1 MIHIALS
8 LKDIHSGRKSGALVV
23 EHREVKKSL
32 FFQEGGLIFVKT
44 GIPEE
49 RLGAVLFAQ
58 GKIDRAILES
68 IPSLNASGRMLGEAL
83 IADRRI
89 TKKDLYEALL
99 AQMTLVTLSLFE
111 SFEDKIDFQE
121 RGRFLEGDFET
132 KVHLPSLIERGI
144 RAMSFHP
151 ALAEF
156 LGLKI
161 PVVRSGGAL
170 DALDDREKALL
181 SLLKGNKTSA
191 AILESQTFDPRVF
204 WKTIYLFYCLEL
216 VDFRPFE
223 EETTSFEPEPIRS
236 AKAAAPSPP
245 DPAQDSLPEPPAS
258 ADSQTSLNEA
268 LELYR
273 RLPELDYYQLL
284 GVGRSAGEEEIKKAY
299 FKLARK
305 FHPDHFGRHIP
316 SSLAGQIDAVFD
328 AVTKAYR
335 TLSSRDQKMAYAS
348 KLSRVVPGEDGDASK
363 NAETRFRQ
371 GKTLFNQGRYEE
383 AVGLIEEAVR
393 FKDDKG
399 DYFLLLAMA
408 ETKVPSLSKKAE
420 RNFFR
425 AIELEPWNP
434 EGFIGLGYLY
444 KQEGLLLRAR
454 KQFEKALEIDA
465 DHAAA
470 RQAIE
475 EIDGKSDGKKGRKGL
490 FSKDLFGSKKK

>member
-1 MIHIALS
+1 MIQIALS
-8 LKDIHSGRKSGALVV
+8 LKDIYSGRKSGSLVV
-23 EHREVKKSL
+23 EHRGVKKIL

-44 GIPEE
+44 EIPEE

-58 GKIDRAILES
+58 GKIDQATLEA
-68 IPSLNASGRMLGEAL
+68 IPSMDTSGRMLGESL

-89 TKKDLYEALL
+89 SKKDLYEALL
-99 AQMTLVTLSLFE
+99 AQMSLVTLSLFA

-121 RGRFLEGDFET
+121 RERFREGDFET
-132 KVHLPSLIERGI
+132 KLHLPSLIERGI
-144 RAMSFHP
+144 REMPFHP
-151 ALAEF
+151 TLAEF
-156 LGLKI
+156 LGPKI
-161 PVVRSGGAL
+161 PVVRGGGSL
-170 DALDDREKALL
+170 DALDERERALL
-181 SLLKGNKTSA
+181 STLKGDRTSA
-191 AILESQTFDPRVF
+191 VVLESQTLDPRAF
-204 WKTIYLFYCLEL
+204 WKAIYLFYCLEL
-216 VDFRPFE
+216 IDFRPLE
-223 EETTSFEPEPIRS
+223 AETTPFEPESTLS
-236 AKAAAPSPP
+236 AKAVVPATP
-245 DPAQDSLPEPPAS
+245 DPPPS
-258 ADSQTSLNEA
+258 ADLQATLDEA
-268 LELYR
+268 LELHR

-316 SSLAGQIDAVFD
+316 SSIAGQIDAVFD

-335 TLSSRDQKMAYAS
+335 TLTSRDQKMAYAS
-348 KLSRVVPGEDGDASK
+348 KLSSVVPSEDGDASK

-383 AVGLIEEAVR
+383 AVVLIEEAVR
-393 FKDDKG
+393 LKDDKG

-408 ETKVPSLSKKAE
+408 QTKVPSLSKKAE
-420 RNFFR
+420 RNFVR
-425 AIELEPWNP
+425 AIEIEPWNP

-444 KQEGLLLRAR
+444 KQVGLLLRAR

-475 EIDGKSDGKKGRKGL
+475 EIDGKSNNKKGRKG
-490 FSKDLFGSKKK
+490 FFNKDLFGSKKK